1 MKLYEI
7 TVKLVNYLTQILLYM
22 KKTILI
28 IATFSSISLTSFAQS
43 FIPAFDRFSGKE
55 VAYIYLEDGSKVEG
69 TIDDIDR
76 KKGLIEEVTIL
87 PTGQKKKRTLEPK
100 DIKTMYLPASGYFK
114 MVNSMEQ
121 TFNAQ
126 KWKNNNVN
134 MDIIN
139 KGYAYF
145 EKTKVHVKRDV
156 QELLMQMVNPSFS
169 SKIKVFHDP
178 LAQESM
184 RFGVAGITMAGGDDK
199 SYYVQVGNEI
209 AERIKKKEYDDEYL
223 RLYKDCPVLLAKLK
237 SDHRWTNFDKHLL
250 EYTTECK

>member
-1 MKLYEI
+1 MGKKICLILEI
-7 TVKLVNYLTQILLYM
+7 IHHYLLFM
-22 KKTILI
+22 KKSFFLSL
-28 IATFSSISLTSFAQS
+28 AFCGISYANFAQT

-55 VAYIYLEDGSKVEG
+55 VAYIYLENGTKIEG

-87 PTGQKKKRTLEPK
+87 PTGQKKKQKFEPK

-126 KWKNNNVN
+126 KWKNTDVN
-134 MDIIN
+134 MEIIN

-145 EKTKVHVKRDV
+145 EKVKVKLKKETED
-156 QELLMQMVNPSFS
+156 LLMQMVNPSFS

-178 LAQESM
+178 LAAESM

-199 SYYVQVGNEI
+199 SYYVQVGSDI
-209 AERIKKKEYDDEYL
+209 AEKIKKKEYDDEYL
-223 RLYKDCPVLLAKLK
+223 RLYKSCPALLQKLK

-250 EYTTECK
+250 EYTTSCN

>member
-1 MKLYEI
+1 
-7 TVKLVNYLTQILLYM
+7 M
-22 KKTILI
+22 KKTVLF
-28 IATFSSISLTSFAQS
+28 IASLSCFSLASFAQT

-55 VAYIYLEDGSKVEG
+55 VAYIYLEDGTKVEG

-87 PTGQKKKRTLEPK
+87 PTGQKKKKTFEPK
-100 DIKTMYLPASGYFK
+100 DIKTMYLPASGYNK
-114 MVNSMEQ
+114 LNSQLEQ
-121 TFNAQ
+121 SFNAQ
-126 KWKNNNVN
+126 KWKSNDVN

-139 KGYAYF
+139 KGYGYF
-145 EKTKVHVKRDV
+145 EKVKVKIKKDT
-156 QELLMQMVNPSFS
+156 EDLLMQMVNPSFS

-199 SYYVQVGNEI
+199 SYYVQVGNNI

-223 RLYKDCPVLLAKLK
+223 NLYKSCPELLKK
-237 SDHRWTNFDKHLL
+237 IKDDHRWVNFDKHLL
-250 EYTTECK
+250 EYTTSCK

>member
-1 MKLYEI
+1 MK
-7 TVKLVNYLTQILLYM
+7 KILLFI
-22 KKTILI
+22 TSLSCFS
-28 IATFSSISLTSFAQS
+28 IASFAQT

-87 PTGQKKKRTLEPK
+87 PTGQKKKKTYEPK

-114 MVNSMEQ
+114 MVNSMDQ
-121 TFNAQ
+121 AFNAQ
-126 KWKNNNVN
+126 KWKNNDVN
-134 MDIIN
+134 MEIIN

-145 EKTKVHVKRDV
+145 EKTKVYVKKET

-184 RFGVAGITMAGGDDK
+184 RFGVAGVTLAGGDDK
-199 SYYVQVGNEI
+199 SYYVQVGKEV

-223 RLYKDCPVLLAKLK
+223 RLYKDCPELLKK
-237 SDHRWTNFDKHLL
+237 IKDDHRWVNFDKHLL
-250 EYTTECK
+250 EYTTSCK

>member
-1 MKLYEI
+1 MKR
-7 TVKLVNYLTQILLYM
+7 TILL
-22 KKTILI
+22 
-28 IATFSSISLTSFAQS
+28 FTSFSCVSLATLAQS

-55 VAYIYLEDGSKVEG
+55 IAYIYLEDGSKVEG
-69 TIDDIDR
+69 TIDDLDR

-87 PTGQKKKRTLEPK
+87 PTGQKKKRTFEPK

-114 MVNSMEQ
+114 LANAMEQ
-121 TFNAQ
+121 SFNAQ
-126 KWKNNNVN
+126 KWKSNDVN

-145 EKTKVHVKRDV
+145 EKVKVAIKKDT
-156 QELLMQMVNPSFS
+156 EDLLMQMVNPSFS

-178 LAQESM
+178 LAAESM

-199 SYYVQVGNEI
+199 SYYVQVGKDV

-223 RLYKDCPVLLAKLK
+223 RLYKDCPALLAKLK

-250 EYTTECK
+250 EYTTSCK

>member
-1 MKLYEI
+1 
-7 TVKLVNYLTQILLYM
+7 M
-22 KKTILI
+22 KKTLFFLASFSCVSL
-28 IATFSSISLTSFAQS
+28 ATLAQS

-55 VAYIYLEDGSKVEG
+55 VAYIYLEDGSKIEG
-69 TIDDIDR
+69 TIDDLNR

-87 PTGQKKKRTLEPK
+87 TTDQKKKLKLEPK

-114 MVNSMEQ
+114 LVNSIEQ
-121 TFNAQ
+121 NFNAQ
-126 KWKNNNVN
+126 KWKNNDVN

-145 EKTKVHVKRDV
+145 EKVKVKVKKDT
-156 QELLMQMVNPSFS
+156 EDLLMQMVNPSFS

-178 LAQESM
+178 LAAESI

-199 SYYVQVGNEI
+199 SYYLQVGSEV

-223 RLYKDCPVLLAKLK
+223 RLYKDCPALLTKLK
-237 SDHRWTNFDKHLL
+237 NDHRWTNFDKHLL
-250 EYTTECK
+250 EYTTVCK